1 MSFPFRNGDAAGS
14 PWVDASTGRTF
25 FTYVHTRMPEFSD
38 TLVDRLCDADSVAV
52 LTGAGISAE
61 SGVPTFRDEDGL
73 WEKFDPEELA
83 NVQAF
88 LDNPELVQGW
98 YRHRRQLVE
107 DAEPNAGHEAL
118 VDLEDHVSEVVVI
131 TQNVD
136 DLHNRAG
143 SREVIEL
150 HGNITNNY
158 CMDCERPMDAETV
171 DAAIQDG
178 EPAQCPEC
186 NGLIRPDVVW
196 FGEML
201 PPDALDESG
210 AAAARA
216 DVFLSVGTSAVVY
229 PAAQLP
235 LDARANGAYVAEIN
249 PDTSGI
255 SDEVDEV
262 LRGPAGEILPALHDA
277 VAEHQGGT

>member
-1 MSFPFRNGDAAGS
+1 MSD
-14 PWVDASTGRTF
+14 
-25 FTYVHTRMPEFSD
+25 FSD
-38 TLVDRLCDADSVAV
+38 TLVERLAEADHVAV

-73 WEKFDPEELA
+73 WEKFDPQELA
-83 NVQAF
+83 NVEAF

-98 YRHRRQLVE
+98 YRHRRRLVE
-107 DAEPNAGHEAL
+107 EAEPNAGHRAL
-118 VDLEDHVSEVVVI
+118 VDLEGHVPGLSVI

-143 SREVIEL
+143 SSTVIEL
-150 HGNITNNY
+150 HGNITRSY
-158 CMDCERPMDAETV
+158 CMDCEQPADAEAV
-171 DAAIQDG
+171 DAAIQEG
-178 EPAQCPEC
+178 EPARCSEC

-201 PPDALDESG
+201 PPKAIDRADA
-210 AAAARA
+210 ATNRA
-216 DVFLSVGTSAVVY
+216 DVFLSIGTSAVVY

-249 PDTSGI
+249 PEATGI
-255 SDEVDEV
+255 TGEIDESI
-262 LRGPAGEILPALHDA
+262 RGPAGDVLPALRDA
-277 VAEHQGGT
+277 VAARRNR